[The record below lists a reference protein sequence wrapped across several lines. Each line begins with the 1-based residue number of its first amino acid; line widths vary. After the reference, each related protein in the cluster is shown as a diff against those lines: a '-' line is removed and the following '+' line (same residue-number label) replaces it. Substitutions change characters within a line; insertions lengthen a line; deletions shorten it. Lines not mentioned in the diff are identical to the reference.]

1 METVVRRSLF
11 LFLKRNKKMVTIDI
25 LKETFWSLSANKVRS
40 GLTILGIVI
49 GIASVIT
56 MVAIGQGAQAS
67 IASSIQSIGSNLI
80 IVRPGAQHSGGVSSG
95 AGSNTTL
102 TLEDANAIKNEVQN
116 VQAVAPEDSKRA
128 QVTAKG
134 TNTNTQIVGT
144 VPDYVVI
151 RNISMESGAFITD
164 QAVRSS
170 AKVAVLGATTRDD
183 LFGAG
188 ANPVGQSIR
197 IKSVDFDVVGVTV
210 AKGGSGFTSPDDSI
224 YIPISSA
231 QHFITGD
238 TFVTTVNVAASDQN
252 SMTAVQ
258 NQISDLLLKRHGITD
273 PLQADFSL
281 MNQADIIA
289 TASSITGTFTILLS
303 SIAGISLLV
312 GGIGIMNMML
322 TTVTERTREIGLRKA
337 VGIKKLHINLQ
348 FLAEAVALTF
358 LGGFLGVV
366 LGWLASL
373 AVSKFVPQLTTQ
385 ISLSSVLL
393 AFGVS
398 AGVGIVFGFYPARR
412 AANLSPMEALRYE

>member
-1 METVVRRSLF
+1 MIFT
-11 LFLKRNKKMVTIDI
+11 DI

-56 MVAIGQGAQAS
+56 MVSIGQGAQAS
-67 IASSIQSIGSNLI
+67 IASSIESIGSNLI
-80 IVRPGAQHSGGVSSG
+80 IIRPGAQRSGGVSSG
-95 AGSNTTL
+95 AGSSATL
-102 TLEDANAIKNEVQN
+102 TMDDANAIKSEITNIA
-116 VQAVAPEDSKRA
+116 AVAPEDSKRA

-144 VPDYVVI
+144 VTDYATVRSI
-151 RNISMESGAFITD
+151 AMESGTFITE

-183 LFGAG
+183 LFGLN
-188 ANPVGQSIR
+188 ANPIGQVIR
-197 IKSVDFDVVGVTV
+197 IKNVDFDVIGVTI

-224 YIPISSA
+224 YIPITTA

-238 TFVTTVNVAASDQN
+238 TFVTTISASASDQ
-252 SMTAVQ
+252 SLMVAVQ
-258 NQISDLLLKRHGITD
+258 NNITDLLLKRHNISD
-273 PLQADFSL
+273 PQQADFSL

-289 TASSITGTFTILLS
+289 TASNITGTFTILLS

-337 VGIKKLHINLQ
+337 VGIKKIYINMQ

-358 LGGFLGVV
+358 LGGFLGVIM
-366 LGWLASL
+366 GWTASFL
-373 AVSKFVPQLTTQ
+373 VTKFVSQLATKV
-385 ISLSSVLL
+385 SLSSVLL